1 MKTQK
6 NNGNKIAVSVIV
18 NAFENDGTTVRA
30 IRILNLLKNHYDL
43 SLITRA
49 NEKQNLKS
57 LEDVKVIIVKPDKTK
72 LWNLKLIPTVI
83 KNKFDVVYC
92 SDDWFGFLTYYLLSK
107 IYKYKIIFEA
117 HDVWS
122 EEEKKRGFSKILVKL
137 NRIHEKFVIEH
148 ADHVIAVAGF
158 VYKFYKKYNK
168 KIDLIPLFTDE
179 DILKQNEEVI
189 NYKVKKSSKLVGF
202 IGPFDTLHNE
212 PALNFLYENLNHFD
226 RRINFTIIGKC
237 NNKIENKRIVYVGYL
252 DSIQDYVDQLSR
264 LDAVLVYKSVAPGP
278 YTKVL
283 ESMSC
288 SLPVFTVP
296 KAVVGFE
303 HVEHGIDILILE
315 DDSELIDSINELI
328 FDDKVMREIGRNAR
342 IRVKKYYSK
351 KVNEKKLVDIIE
363 NLDRQRTLQI
373 NGMKTN
379 ENE

>member
-1 MKTQK
+1 M
-6 NNGNKIAVSVIV
+6 
-18 NAFENDGTTVRA
+18 
-30 IRILNLLKNHYDL
+30 
-43 SLITRA
+43 
-49 NEKQNLKS
+49 
-57 LEDVKVIIVKPDKTK
+57 
-72 LWNLKLIPTVI
+72 
-83 KNKFDVVYC
+83 
-92 SDDWFGFLTYYLLSK
+92 
-107 IYKYKIIFEA
+107 
-117 HDVWS
+117 
-122 EEEKKRGFSKILVKL
+122 
-137 NRIHEKFVIEH
+137 
-148 ADHVIAVAGF
+148 
-158 VYKFYKKYNK
+158 
-168 KIDLIPLFTDE
+168 
-179 DILKQNEEVI
+179 
-189 NYKVKKSSKLVGF
+189 
-202 IGPFDTLHNE
+202 
-212 PALNFLYENLNHFD
+212 
-226 RRINFTIIGKC
+226 
-237 NNKIENKRIVYVGYL
+237 YVGYL

-328 FDDKVMREIGRNAR
+328 FDEKVMREIGRNAR

-363 NLDRQRTLQI
+363 NLDRQRTLQM